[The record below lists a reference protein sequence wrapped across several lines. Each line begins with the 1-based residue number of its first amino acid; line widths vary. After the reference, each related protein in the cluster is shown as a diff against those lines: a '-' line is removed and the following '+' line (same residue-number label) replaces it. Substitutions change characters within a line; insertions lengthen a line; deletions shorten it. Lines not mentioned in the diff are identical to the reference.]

1 MKLFT
6 TLGASATLLVAAL
19 AMASCTAPSLAGAP
33 DAKPHADAGP
43 AVYIVNL
50 HDGDVVSSPFRVVF
64 GLYGY
69 GVAPA
74 GVEKAKT
81 GHHHLLIDAAL
92 SAEEKKYAIPSDAQH
107 RHFGGG
113 QTEVVLDLPAGK
125 HTLQLM
131 LGDYSHVPLANVHAS
146 TPITIEVK

>member
-6 TLGASATLLVAAL
+6 TLGASATLLIA
-19 AMASCTAPSLAGAP
+19 AMAMAAPSLASAP
-33 DAKPHADAGP
+33 DANPHADAGP

-50 HDGDVVSSPFRVVF
+50 HNGDVVSSPFRVVF

-81 GHHHLLIDAAL
+81 GHHHLLIDTAL
-92 SAEEKKYAIPSDAQH
+92 SAEEKEYAIPSDAQH

-113 QTEVVLDLPAGK
+113 QTEVVLDLSAGK

-131 LGDYSHVPLANVHAS
+131 LGDYSHVPIANVRAS

>member
-1 MKLFT
+1 MRR
-6 TLGASATLLVAAL
+6 LVIVIAAL
-19 AMASCTAPSLAGAP
+19 ALAACQGSSSAAQP

-50 HDGDVVSSPFRVVF
+50 HDGDVVHAPFRVVF

-74 GVEKAKT
+74 GVDKPKT
-81 GHHHLLIDAAL
+81 GHHHLLIDTSLTGDAL
-92 SAEEKKYAIPSDAQH
+92 NYAIPKDAQH

-113 QTEVVLDLPAGK
+113 QTETVLTLAPGK

-131 LGDYSHVPLANVHAS
+131 LGDFQHVPLKAVRPS
-146 TPITIEVK
+146 TPVTITVQ

>member
-6 TLGASATLLVAAL
+6 ALGAGTTIMIAVLAL
-19 AMASCTAPSLAGAP
+19 ASCTGPSLASAP

-74 GVEKAKT
+74 GVDKAKT
-81 GHHHLLIDAAL
+81 GHHHLLIDTTL
-92 SAEEKKYAIPSDAQH
+92 SAEEKEYAIPSDAQH

-113 QTEVVLDLPAGK
+113 QTEVVLDLPTGK

-131 LGDYSHVPLANVHAS
+131 LGDYSHVPLANVRAS